1 MPLDTNT
8 LKNYLLALIKSL
20 LIFFIFSTNL
30 VWAESKPQ
38 LLDYLPIKMV
48 EMIEQFPHTFE
59 LSMAC
64 FDYPKIN
71 IQACEKLAE
80 VDHPGSAF
88 AKHNLGI
95 SYAEGKEGFTQSHSE
110 AFYWYL
116 RAANQGLDSSL
127 HNLARMYEF
136 GHGVEVSHA
145 MAVSLYLR
153 AHDQGCKKSMGRAGV
168 LTLVSMNQAEE
179 QGLLPYEE
187 KIKFMSYLKPWQIE
201 EAYAYFE

>member
-1 MPLDTNT
+1 M
-8 LKNYLLALIKSL
+8 KNLILLLCLFA
-20 LIFFIFSTNL
+20 NL
-30 VWAESKPQ
+30 VWAETKPQ
-38 LLDYLPIKMV
+38 SIDSIPMKMV
-48 EMIEQFPHTFE
+48 AMIAEFPHTYE
-59 LSMAC
+59 LTMAC

-71 IQACEKLAE
+71 IKACEKLAE
-80 VDHPGSAF
+80 VDHPGSAY

-95 SYAEGKEGFTQSHSE
+95 SYADGKEGLKQSHSE

-136 GHGVEVSHA
+136 GHGVELSHA

-153 AHDQGCKKSMGRAGV
+153 ADNQGCKKSMDRAAI

-187 KIKFMSYLKPWQIE
+187 KIKFMSHLKPWQIE
-201 EAYAYFE
+201 EAYAYYD

>member
-1 MPLDTNT
+1 M
-8 LKNYLLALIKSL
+8 KNLLL
-20 LIFFIFSTNL
+20 LLCISTNL

-48 EMIEQFPHTFE
+48 EMIEQFPHTLY

-80 VDHPGSAF
+80 VDHPGSAY

-95 SYAEGKEGFTQSHSE
+95 SYAEGKEGLKQSHSE

-136 GHGVEVSHA
+136 GHGVELSHA

-187 KIKFMSYLKPWQIE
+187 KIKFMAHLKPWQIE
-201 EAYAYFE
+201 EAYTYYD

>member
-1 MPLDTNT
+1 M
-8 LKNYLLALIKSL
+8 KNLLL
-20 LIFFIFSTNL
+20 LLCFAANF
-30 VWAESKPQ
+30 VWAETKPQ
-38 LLDYLPIKMV
+38 LIDSIPMKMV
-48 EMIEQFPHTFE
+48 AMIAEFPHTYE
-59 LSMAC
+59 LTMAC

-80 VDHPGSAF
+80 VDHLGSAY

-95 SYAEGKEGFTQSHSE
+95 SYAEGKEGLKQSHSE

-127 HNLARMYEF
+127 HNLGRRYEF
-136 GHGVEVSHA
+136 GNGVDLSHA

-153 AHDQGCKKSMGRAGV
+153 AHDQGCKKSMDRAAI

-179 QGLLPYEE
+179 QGFIPYEE
-187 KIKFMSYLKPWQIE
+187 KIKFMSHLKPWQIE
-201 EAYAYFE
+201 EAYAYYD

>member
-1 MPLDTNT
+1 M
-8 LKNYLLALIKSL
+8 KNLLL
-20 LIFFIFSTNL
+20 LLCFAANF
-30 VWAESKPQ
+30 VWAETKPQ
-38 LLDYLPIKMV
+38 LIDSIPMKMV
-48 EMIEQFPHTFE
+48 AMIAEFPHTYE
-59 LSMAC
+59 LTMKC

-80 VDHPGSAF
+80 VDHPGSAY

-95 SYAEGKEGFTQSHSE
+95 SYADGKEGLKQSHSE

-136 GHGVEVSHA
+136 GHGVELSHA

-153 AHDQGCKKSMGRAGV
+153 ADNEGCKKSMDRAAI

-179 QGLLPYEE
+179 RGLIPYEE
-187 KIKFMSYLKPWQIE
+187 KIKFMSHLKPWQIE
-201 EAYAYFE
+201 EAYGYFD

>member
-1 MPLDTNT
+1 M
-8 LKNYLLALIKSL
+8 KNLLL
-20 LIFFIFSTNL
+20 LLCFSTNL
-30 VWAESKPQ
+30 IWAETKPQ
-38 LLDYLPIKMV
+38 LLDYLPMKMV

-80 VDHPGSAF
+80 VDHPGSAY

-95 SYAEGKEGFTQSHSE
+95 SYADGKEGFKQSHSE
-110 AFYWYL
+110 AFYWFL
-116 RAANQGLDSSL
+116 KAANQGLDSSL
-127 HNLARMYEF
+127 YNLARMYEF
-136 GHGVEVSHA
+136 GLGVEVSHV

-179 QGLLPYEE
+179 RGLLPYEE
-187 KIKFMSYLKPWQIE
+187 KIKFMAHLKPWQIE
-201 EAYAYFE
+201 EAYAYYD

>member
-1 MPLDTNT
+1 M
-8 LKNYLLALIKSL
+8 KNLLL
-20 LIFFIFSTNL
+20 LICLSANL
-30 VWAESKPQ
+30 VWAETKPQ
-38 LLDYLPIKMV
+38 SIDSIPMKMV
-48 EMIEQFPHTFE
+48 AMIAEFPHTYE
-59 LSMAC
+59 LVMAC

-80 VDHPGSAF
+80 VDHPGSAY

-95 SYAEGKEGFTQSHSE
+95 SYADGKEGLKQSHSE

-136 GHGVEVSHA
+136 GLGVELSHV

-187 KIKFMSYLKPWQIE
+187 KIKFMSHLKPWQIE
-201 EAYAYFE
+201 EAYAYYD

>member
-1 MPLDTNT
+1 M
-8 LKNYLLALIKSL
+8 KNFLLL
-20 LIFFIFSTNL
+20 LCFSTNL
-30 VWAESKPQ
+30 IWAESKPQ
-38 LLDYLPIKMV
+38 LLDYLPMKMV
-48 EMIEQFPHTFE
+48 EMIEKFPHTFE

-80 VDHPGSAF
+80 VDHPGSAY

-95 SYAEGKEGFTQSHSE
+95 SYADGKEGLKQSHSE
-110 AFYWYL
+110 AFYWFL
-116 RAANQGLDSSL
+116 KAANQGLDSSL
-127 HNLARMYEF
+127 YNLARMYEF
-136 GHGVEVSHA
+136 GLGVEVSHV

-179 QGLLPYEE
+179 RGLLPYEE
-187 KIKFMSYLKPWQIE
+187 KIKFMAHLKPWQIE
-201 EAYAYFE
+201 EAYAYYD

>member
-1 MPLDTNT
+1 M
-8 LKNYLLALIKSL
+8 KNLLL
-20 LIFFIFSTNL
+20 LVCLSANL
-30 VWAESKPQ
+30 VWAETKPQ

-48 EMIEQFPHTFE
+48 KMIEQFPHTFE

-80 VDHPGSAF
+80 VDHPGSAY

-95 SYAEGKEGFTQSHSE
+95 SYAEGKEGLKQSHSE
-110 AFYWYL
+110 AFYWFL
-116 RAANQGLDSSL
+116 RATNQGLDSSL

-136 GHGVEVSHA
+136 GLGVELSHA
-145 MAVSLYLR
+145 MAVSLYLK

-179 QGLLPYEE
+179 QGLLAYEE
-187 KIKFMSYLKPWQIE
+187 KIKFMSHLKPWQIE
-201 EAYAYFE
+201 EAYAYYD

>member
-1 MPLDTNT
+1 M
-8 LKNYLLALIKSL
+8 KNLLL
-20 LIFFIFSTNL
+20 LICLTANL
-30 VWAESKPQ
+30 VWAETKPQ
-38 LLDYLPIKMV
+38 LIDSIPMKMV
-48 EMIEQFPHTFE
+48 AMIAEFPHTYE
-59 LSMAC
+59 LTMAC

-80 VDHPGSAF
+80 VDHPGSAY

-95 SYAEGKEGFTQSHSE
+95 SYADGKEGLKQSHTE

-136 GHGVEVSHA
+136 GLGVELSHA

-179 QGLLPYEE
+179 QGLLAYEE
-187 KIKFMSYLKPWQIE
+187 KIKFMSHLKPWQIK
-201 EAYAYFE
+201 EAYAYFD

>member
-1 MPLDTNT
+1 M
-8 LKNYLLALIKSL
+8 KNLL
-20 LIFFIFSTNL
+20 LIFCFAANL
-30 VWAESKPQ
+30 VWAETKPQ
-38 LLDYLPIKMV
+38 LIDSIPMKMV
-48 EMIEQFPHTFE
+48 AMIAEFPHTYE
-59 LSMAC
+59 LTMAC

-80 VDHPGSAF
+80 VDHPGSAY

-95 SYAEGKEGFTQSHSE
+95 SYADGKEGLKQSHSE
-110 AFYWYL
+110 AFYWFL

-136 GHGVEVSHA
+136 GLGVELSHA
-145 MAVSLYLR
+145 MAVALYLR

-187 KIKFMSYLKPWQIE
+187 KIKFMSHLKPWQIE
-201 EAYAYFE
+201 EAYAYYD

>member
-1 MPLDTNT
+1 M
-8 LKNYLLALIKSL
+8 KNLLL
-20 LIFFIFSTNL
+20 LLCLAANF
-30 VWAESKPQ
+30 VWAETKPQ
-38 LLDYLPIKMV
+38 LLDYLPMKMV

-80 VDHPGSAF
+80 VDHPGSAY

-95 SYAEGKEGFTQSHSE
+95 SYADGKEGFKQSHSE
-110 AFYWYL
+110 AFYWFL

-136 GHGVEVSHA
+136 GLGVELSHA

-187 KIKFMSYLKPWQIE
+187 KIKFMSHLKPWQIE
-201 EAYAYFE
+201 EAYAYFD

>member
-1 MPLDTNT
+1 M
-8 LKNYLLALIKSL
+8 KNLLFL
-20 LIFFIFSTNL
+20 LCFSTNL
-30 VWAESKPQ
+30 IWAETKPQ
-38 LLDYLPIKMV
+38 LLDYLPMKMV

-71 IQACEKLAE
+71 IQACEKLAK
-80 VDHPGSAF
+80 VDHPGSAY

-95 SYAEGKEGFTQSHSE
+95 SYAEGKEGFKQSHSE
-110 AFYWYL
+110 AFYWFL
-116 RAANQGLDSSL
+116 KAANQGLDSSL

-136 GHGVEVSHA
+136 GLGVEVSHA

-179 QGLLPYEE
+179 RGLLPYEE
-187 KIKFMSYLKPWQIE
+187 KIKFMAHLKPWQIE
-201 EAYAYFE
+201 EAYAYYD

>member
-1 MPLDTNT
+1 M
-8 LKNYLLALIKSL
+8 KNLLL
-20 LIFFIFSTNL
+20 LLCFATNL
-30 VWAESKPQ
+30 IYAEAKPQ
-38 LLDYLPIKMV
+38 LLDYLPMKMV
-48 EMIEQFPHTFE
+48 KMIEQFPHTFE

-80 VDHPGSAF
+80 VDHPGSAY

-95 SYAEGKEGFTQSHSE
+95 SYAEGKEGFKQSHSD

-127 HNLARMYEF
+127 HNLGRMYEF
-136 GHGVEVSHA
+136 GHGVDLSHA

-153 AHDQGCKKSMGRAGV
+153 AHDQGCKKSMDRAAI

-179 QGLLPYEE
+179 QGLIPYED
-187 KIKFMSYLKPWQIE
+187 KIKFMAHLKPWQIDA
-201 EAYAYFE
+201 AYAYFD

>member
-1 MPLDTNT
+1 M
-8 LKNYLLALIKSL
+8 KNLILLLCLSA
-20 LIFFIFSTNL
+20 NL
-30 VWAESKPQ
+30 VWAETKPQ
-38 LLDYLPIKMV
+38 SIDSIPMKMV
-48 EMIEQFPHTFE
+48 AMIAEFPHTYE
-59 LSMAC
+59 LTMAC

-80 VDHPGSAF
+80 VDHPGSAY

-95 SYAEGKEGFTQSHSE
+95 SYAEGKEGFKQSHSE

-116 RAANQGLDSSL
+116 KAANQGLDSSL

-136 GHGVEVSHA
+136 GHGVELSHA

-153 AHDQGCKKSMGRAGV
+153 ADNQGCKKSMDRAAI

-179 QGLLPYEE
+179 LGLLPYEE
-187 KIKFMSYLKPWQIE
+187 KIKFMSHLKPWQIE
-201 EAYAYFE
+201 EAYAYFD

>member
-1 MPLDTNT
+1 MNKYIIMGKNSQETAASMLNKPQNRRDVNQPLMKAFNAEFAEF
-8 LKNYLLALIKSL
+8 LYLNHPDFDFMAVVKAENDEGMAAA
-20 LIFFIFSTNL
+20 TNL
-30 VWAESKPQ
+30 IYAEAKPQ

-80 VDHPGSAF
+80 VDHPGSAY

-95 SYAEGKEGFTQSHSE
+95 SYAEGEEGLKQSHSE

-116 RAANQGLDSSL
+116 RAYN
-127 HNLARMYEF
+127 
-136 GHGVEVSHA
+136 
-145 MAVSLYLR
+145 
-153 AHDQGCKKSMGRAGV
+153 
-168 LTLVSMNQAEE
+168 
-179 QGLLPYEE
+179 
-187 KIKFMSYLKPWQIE
+187 
-201 EAYAYFE
+201 

>member
-1 MPLDTNT
+1 M
-8 LKNYLLALIKSL
+8 KNLILLLCLSA
-20 LIFFIFSTNL
+20 NL
-30 VWAESKPQ
+30 VWSETKPQ
-38 LLDYLPIKMV
+38 SIDSIPMKMV
-48 EMIEQFPHTFE
+48 AMIAEFPHTYE
-59 LSMAC
+59 LVMAC

-80 VDHPGSAF
+80 VDHPGSAY

-95 SYAEGKEGFTQSHSE
+95 SYADGKEGLKQSHSE
-110 AFYWYL
+110 AFYWFL

-136 GHGVEVSHA
+136 GLGVELSHA

-179 QGLLPYEE
+179 QGLLAYEE
-187 KIKFMSYLKPWQIE
+187 KIKFMSHLKPWQIE
-201 EAYAYFE
+201 EAYAYYD

>member
-1 MPLDTNT
+1 M
-8 LKNYLLALIKSL
+8 KNFL
-20 LIFFIFSTNL
+20 LILCFSANL
-30 VWAESKPQ
+30 IWAETKPQ
-38 LLDYLPIKMV
+38 LIDSIPMKMV
-48 EMIEQFPHTFE
+48 AMIAEFPHTYE
-59 LSMAC
+59 LTMAC

-80 VDHPGSAF
+80 VDHPGSAY

-95 SYAEGKEGFTQSHSE
+95 SYADGKEGLKQSHSE
-110 AFYWYL
+110 AFYWFL

-136 GHGVEVSHA
+136 GLGVELSHV

-187 KIKFMSYLKPWQIE
+187 KIKFMSHLKPWQIE
-201 EAYAYFE
+201 EAYAYYD